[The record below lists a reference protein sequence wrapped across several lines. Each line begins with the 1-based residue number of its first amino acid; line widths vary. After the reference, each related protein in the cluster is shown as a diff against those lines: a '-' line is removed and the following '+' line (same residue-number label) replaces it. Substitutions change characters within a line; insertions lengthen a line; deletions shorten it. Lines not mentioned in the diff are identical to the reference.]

1 MGTLKL
7 NPNFFAMITNTP
19 QATYKN
25 PIAMSNIILNLT
37 YPLLRLFLSC
47 VFISKLRGA
56 MIQKI

>member
-7 NPNFFAMITNTP
+7 NPNLLAMTTSTP
-19 QATYKN
+19 QATYKS
-25 PIAMSNIILNLT
+25 PIAMLNAILNDT
-37 YPLLRLFLSC
+37 YPLFRLFLSC